1 MSLDTIDNLLVSARR
16 SQLKWKKTTFKERG
30 FVLRTLQQCIIQY
43 KQEICQMAMLDSGK
57 TMVDAILGEIL
68 VTCAKIDYIVKNGAR
83 ILQNEERPITM
94 LTLHKKA
101 YVEYHPLGTLGV
113 IVPWNYPFHNLLNHI
128 ISGLFAGNAV
138 VLKVRKTTML
148 FFCLDFFLKMIMS

>member
-16 SQLKWKKTTFKERG
+16 SQLKWKKTTFKERC

-43 KQEICQMAMLDSGK
+43 QQEICQMAMLDSGK